1 MIRRTP
7 DRHARLSTGPWRQ
20 RPPGNRQLK
29 LVDEASPAVELDD
42 PLSLAAAAVVV
53 LAGAVVVGSVVGGA
67 VVVVVLEVV
76 GGTVVAGA
84 VVIGAVGGGGSVV
97 VGGRTPGLGEPA
109 TTRTAPA

>member
-20 RPPGNRQLK
+20 RPPGGRQLG

-67 VVVVVLEVV
+67 VVSGAVVVELLDGGRRVV
-76 GGTVVAGA
+76 GGA
-84 VVIGAVGGGGSVV
+84 VVIGGVGGGGSVV

-109 TTRTAPA
+109 TT